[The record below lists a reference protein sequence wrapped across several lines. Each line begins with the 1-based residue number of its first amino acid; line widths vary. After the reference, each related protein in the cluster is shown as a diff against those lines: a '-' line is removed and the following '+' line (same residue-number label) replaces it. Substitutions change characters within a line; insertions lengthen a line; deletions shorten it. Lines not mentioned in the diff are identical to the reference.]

1 MIDSTA
7 SASPW
12 PHSRGEAEVE
22 DVVRALR
29 GYGPLTHERLAE
41 VCGAAHWSDHG
52 FRRALNRAV
61 STGRVRRLGEDFYE
75 LTEPGSPPRSP

>member
-1 MIDSTA
+1 MIDSAA
-7 SASPW
+7 SASPP
-12 PHSRGEAEVE
+12 PHSRTEAEVE

-52 FRRALNRAV
+52 FRRALDRAV

-75 LTEPGSPPRSP
+75 LTEQSGRRVHG

>member
-1 MIDSTA
+1 MIDSAA
-7 SASPW
+7 SASPR

-29 GYGPLTHERLAE
+29 GYGALTHERLVE

-52 FRRALNRAV
+52 FRRALNRAI
-61 STGRVRRLGEDFYE
+61 STGRVRRLGDDLYE
-75 LTEPGSPPRSP
+75 LTEPASLPRSA